1 MALQNTHLGADAI
14 EKMLSGGAK
23 KIFFAG
29 IGGISMCSLARVTQ
43 LRGHIVSGYDRTPS
57 DITRQLAESGITVYY
72 EADPAHVEGCHML
85 VYTVA
90 MPADNPEYAA
100 AQRAGIPCVSR
111 ADYLGYL
118 MSGYGCRIGVSGM
131 HGKSTTTSM
140 LEKVFSDAGLDP
152 TVSCGARMM
161 SQNSTHR
168 IGGEEYFIFEAC
180 EYMDSFLDFYPT
192 IAIILNIE
200 MDHVDYFHS
209 MEQIH
214 ASFHKFLKRTGPS
227 GIALV
232 NCCDDDVMR
241 AAQGYTGK
249 LVTFGVEESEA
260 DYCADSISFQKG
272 CARFTIR
279 HKKTPLCSVS
289 LHVPGAH
296 AVCDALAAAAAA
308 HLCGISGK
316 DISQALASFQGLGRR
331 MELCG
336 AARCGAAIYSDYAHH
351 PTEIA
356 ASLSAAAQMG
366 YDRIFCVFQP
376 HTYSRT
382 SRLFHAFTDA
392 LSNMQQ
398 GEIVLAPIY
407 SAREVNTYG
416 VSAER
421 LSDAIVQKGVPC
433 RFIAQFQD
441 IAAYLNEHGSEKDM
455 FLIMGAG
462 DIPKVIP
469 YLQ

>member
-1 MALQNTHLGADAI
+1 MALQNTHFGAAAI
-14 EKMLSGGAK
+14 EKMLSGGPK

-29 IGGISMCSLARVTQ
+29 IGGISMCSLARVSQ

-57 DITRQLAESGITVYY
+57 DITRQLTENGITVYY
-72 EADPAHVEGCHML
+72 EGDPSHVEDCNML

-100 AQRAGIPCVSR
+100 AHTAGIPCVSR

-140 LEKVFSDAGLDP
+140 LEKVFSDAGTDP
-152 TVSCGARMM
+152 TVSCGARMV
-161 SQNSTHR
+161 SQNSAHR
-168 IGGEEYFIFEAC
+168 IGGENYFIFEAC

-214 ASFHKFLKRTGPS
+214 ASFHNFLERTGPD

-232 NCCDDDVMR
+232 NYADDDVMR
-241 AAQGYTGK
+241 AAQGYSGK
-249 LVTFGVEESEA
+249 LVTFGVEEPEA
-260 DYCADSISFQKG
+260 DYCADTISFEKG
-272 CARFTIR
+272 CARFNIR
-279 HKKTPLCSVS
+279 HKKELLCTVS
-289 LHVPGAH
+289 LRVPGAH

-331 MELCG
+331 MEPCG
-336 AARCGAAIYSDYAHH
+336 HAKCGAAIYSDYAHH

-366 YDRIFCVFQP
+366 FERVFCVFQP

-382 SRLFHAFTDA
+382 SRLFDDFADA
-392 LSNMQQ
+392 LSKMRQ

-421 LSDAIVQKGVPC
+421 LSDAIVQNGAAC
-433 RFIAQFQD
+433 RFIAQIQD
-441 IAAYLNEHGSEKDM
+441 IAAYLNEHGGEKDM

-462 DIPKVIP
+462 DIPKVVS